1 MTSSDARK
9 ILAILATEYPEA
21 YKTVDVNAKVALWST
36 MFADDDPQ
44 DVAMAVRAYIATDT
58 KGFAPKVGQI
68 KAEIVKAQTAG
79 APSAVD
85 TWNHIRR
92 AISNSGYHAAEE
104 YERLSPAERMLVG
117 SPRQLYDWS
126 QMDVETLDSV
136 VASNVQR
143 AYRGLLESERYKMA
157 LPAAV
162 SERLEALAD
171 RAVRRLT
178 DGE

>member
-21 YKTVDVNAKVALWST
+21 YKAVDVSAKVALWST

-68 KAEIVKAQTAG
+68 KAELVKARIAG
-79 APSAVD
+79 APSAVEV
-85 TWNHIRR
+85 WNHIRR
-92 AISNSGYHAAEE
+92 AISNSAYNSESEFAK
-104 YERLSPAERMLVG
+104 LSPAEQMIAG
-117 SPRQLYDWS
+117 SPHQLFDWS
-126 QMDVETLDSV
+126 QMDTATLDSV

-143 AYRGLLESERYKMA
+143 AYRGLMERESYRMA
-157 LPAAV
+157 LPATV
-162 SERLEALAD
+162 SQRLATLAD
-171 RAVRRLT
+171 RAVGRLT